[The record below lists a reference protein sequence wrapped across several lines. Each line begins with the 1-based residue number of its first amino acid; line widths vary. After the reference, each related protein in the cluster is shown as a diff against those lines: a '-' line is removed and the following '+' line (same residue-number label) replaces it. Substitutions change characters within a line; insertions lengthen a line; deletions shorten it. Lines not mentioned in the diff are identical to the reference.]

1 MNYNVDERYNAV
13 VITLKGNVMGG
24 PDGAKLH
31 EALHNFK
38 EQGKKNVV
46 MDLSKVSFMNS
57 SGLGMLISGMTTMRN
72 AGGDLRLANV
82 ADRIQ
87 SLLVITKLI
96 TVFKH
101 YDSVEEAVAS
111 FESEPAAQ
119 QG

>member
-1 MNYNVDERYNAV
+1 MNYSVEEKYNAV

-31 EALHNFK
+31 DTLKELK
-38 EQGKKNVV
+38 EQEKKNVV
-46 MDLSKVSFMNS
+46 VDLSKTKFMNS
-57 SGLGMLISGMTTMRN
+57 SGLGMLISAMTTMRN

-101 YDSVEEAVAS
+101 YDSVDEAVTSYAD
-111 FESEPAAQ
+111 
-119 QG
+119 